1 MDTLDY
7 IYYVLINLTLL
18 TIFIISGK
26 NISDGKN
33 YTINSLCCIIVYT
46 FVLGLRYDRGLDYQ
60 HYADIY
66 QNGYDEGVQVVFSII
81 NSTLKLFG
89 IGKYQVFLIYSFIE
103 ILCAF
108 IFLKKYKNLGIYI
121 IPFFMIATIE
131 YNEDVIRQAL
141 GFSFAFICLSKIMD
155 LFNRDFITIKNIL
168 IIFLLFAISYS
179 IHSACGYILI
189 IIILIAFF
197 IKKAI
202 PLIVS
207 IPLLF
212 FSAYFFESLFDYSLF
227 SNITF
232 LFAGDE
238 RMSEYVSRFDMW
250 FTQDAQEEMF
260 ARKSYILIFEL
271 LGTSSLFYLGR
282 EAIQHYNNHREAI
295 AFYNVFVI
303 GTILLNCFRKL
314 ELVHR
319 IAQNLS
325 LFWFFPLSLVLYYRK
340 TIIKSSKE
348 WAMYCLLV
356 WWVYDYLKY
365 LFLRESIQFIWNI

>member
-33 YTINSLCCIIVYT
+33 YTINSMCCIIVYT
-46 FVLGLRYDRGLDYQ
+46 LVLGLRYDRGLDYQ

-66 QNGYDEGVQVVFSII
+66 QNGYEEGVQVVFSLL
-81 NSTLKLFG
+81 NSFFKLLG
-89 IGKYQVFLIYSFIE
+89 IDKYHIFLIYSFIE

-108 IFLKKYKNLGIYI
+108 IFLKKYKSMGIYI

-155 LFNRDFITIKNIL
+155 LFNRDFLTIKNIL
-168 IIFLLFAISYS
+168 VIFLLFVISYS

-189 IIILIAFF
+189 IIILITFF

-202 PLIVS
+202 PIIVS

-212 FSAYFFESLFDYSLF
+212 FSAYFFESLFDYALF
-227 SNITF
+227 NKVTF

-238 RMSEYVSRFDMW
+238 RMSEYVNRFDMW
-250 FTQDAQEEMF
+250 FTRDAQKEMF

-314 ELVHR
+314 EIVHR

-348 WAMYCLLV
+348 WTMYCLLI
-356 WWVYDYLKY
+356 WWAYDYLKY
-365 LFLRESIQFIWNI
+365 IFLSERIQFIWNI